1 MTQKRKL
8 RRYDTPF
15 GRCYLLG
22 HPPFEKLMPSVTTV
36 LSQKK
41 LQYVED
47 LREKLGE
54 EKLAEISNNAAL
66 RGTAMHKYLE
76 NYLIAFKAHNDDDKA
91 LLYTQRKT
99 PPDLEGTMPTERID
113 KGRELF
119 YNIYNEGLL
128 NKIKKIL
135 FTERFIWSV
144 DHLFAGTADHGFL
157 TFDDKIILGDFK
169 SASSPRGEEQIH
181 KNQMQLGAYAI
192 AFEENFGYRVSGAEI
207 WISHPQGVQVI
218 ELDFNE
224 LQKAKNDFLGLLNEF
239 HSQWDPIK
247 ISEYIKETGLK
258 DSESQNV

>member
-76 NYLIAFKAHNDDDKA
+76 NYLIAFKA
-91 LLYTQRKT
+91 QSQT
-99 PPDLEGTMPTERID
+99 PRDLEP
-113 KGRELF
+113 
-119 YNIYNEGLL
+119 
-128 NKIKKIL
+128 
-135 FTERFIWSV
+135 V
-144 DHLFAGTADHGFL
+144 
-157 TFDDKIILGDFK
+157 
-169 SASSPRGEEQIH
+169 
-181 KNQMQLGAYAI
+181 
-192 AFEENFGYRVSGAEI
+192 
-207 WISHPQGVQVI
+207 PQQ
-218 ELDFNE
+218 F
-224 LQKAKNDFLGLLNEF
+224 QEF
-239 HSQWDPIK
+239 FP
-247 ISEYIKETGLK
+247 
-258 DSESQNV
+258 